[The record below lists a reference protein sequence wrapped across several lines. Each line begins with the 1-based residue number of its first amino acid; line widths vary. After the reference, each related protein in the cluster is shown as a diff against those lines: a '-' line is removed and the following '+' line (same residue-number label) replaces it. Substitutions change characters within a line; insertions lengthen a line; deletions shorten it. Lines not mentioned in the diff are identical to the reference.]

1 MRAAQVV
8 ALDISL
14 ATDVRGSVQPD
25 SATVRKLAPKVT
37 ALVLQKASL
46 VKESKPAFAVW
57 HALAVPADAQ
67 NAELTVGFGGTTVG
81 LLTVGVGDGEGGLGL
96 AVDTTVTQ
104 VTCSRKSKG
113 TILDKVVPMWPFI

>member
-1 MRAAQVV
+1 MKAVQVV

-14 ATDVRGSVQPD
+14 ATDVIGPVQPI
-25 SATVRKLAPKVT
+25 SATVRKAAPMLT
-37 ALVLQKASL
+37 AFVVQKLSSW
-46 VKESKPAFAVW
+46 KESKASFAAW
-57 HALAVPADAQ
+57 HPLTTAQ
-67 NAELTVGFGGTTVG
+67 NAG
-81 LLTVGVGDGEGGLGL
+81 LLTVGFGDGEGGLGL